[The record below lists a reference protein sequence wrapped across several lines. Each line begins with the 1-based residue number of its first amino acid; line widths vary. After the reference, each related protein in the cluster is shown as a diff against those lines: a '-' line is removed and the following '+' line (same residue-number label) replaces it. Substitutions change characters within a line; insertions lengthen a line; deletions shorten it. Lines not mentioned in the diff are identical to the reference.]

1 MAWRPFP
8 KGRARENTSGGWRL
22 RFFLPLGPQEQT
34 VEVVLGDA
42 LIVAAVLEEEIG

>member
-1 MAWRPFP
+1 MTMRPFP